1 VVKSSFS
8 LTPTDIDPLAFIV
21 INMGISRIRSFKMKR
36 FIENHSG
43 KLYDIIVVG
52 GGITGSAV
60 AYEAASRG
68 LSVALV
74 EKGDFGAAT
83 SSATS
88 KMIHGGLRYL
98 ANFEFGIV
106 RESLKERR
114 ILENIAPNF
123 VYPIPFMVPLYNH
136 SKANKWIMEPG
147 MIIYDV
153 LSYDKGFTWDRTKR
167 IPMHRFLSGKEVL
180 EIEPVVKADNL
191 TGGIVFYDCASII
204 PERLTLAFVKSAVK
218 YGADVSNYSK
228 VEDFIK
234 ESGKVMGVTVRD
246 LLNNNTVELRGKM
259 TINCGGPWA
268 DLILD
273 IAQGKP
279 GSQQIRRSEGIHI
292 ITRSLTSKY
301 VVGALTPGGRHCNIL
316 PWRGYSLIGTTDHEY
331 IGNPDDYKVTR
342 ERIEDFV
349 AEVNGSFADQNL
361 IKYSDILYAYGGL
374 RPLVEDETKDVYK
387 TSRKYEI
394 YDNAKDGLEGLITVE
409 GGKYTT
415 SRNLA
420 ENVLKTVM
428 KKSGNGYKKSITAE
442 KHLAGCEIP
451 DIDAFVATAKASNDD
466 FSKPAVDY
474 LSRIYGTEFNNVM
487 EIARSDK
494 KYAVPLNADGE
505 MLAQVIYAIKQEM
518 ARTLKDILIRRT
530 GIGTLGNPGSRV
542 LESIAEIAARELN
555 WDTARVDREL
565 EIAGMALSVPN

>member
-1 VVKSSFS
+1 M
-8 LTPTDIDPLAFIV
+8 
-21 INMGISRIRSFKMKR
+21 NR
-36 FIENHSG
+36 FIENHNG
-43 KLYDIIVVG
+43 RLYDIIVIG
-52 GGITGSAV
+52 GGITGAAV

-98 ANFEFGIV
+98 ANFEFAIV

-123 VYPIPFMVPLYNH
+123 VYPIPFMVPLYRN

-147 MIIYDV
+147 MIIYDI
-153 LSYDKGFTWDRTKR
+153 LSYDKGFTWDRTKK
-167 IPMHRFLSGKEVL
+167 IPLHRFLSGKKVL
-180 EIEPVVKADNL
+180 EFEPVVRAENL

-204 PERLTLAFVKSAVK
+204 PERLTLAFVKSAIK

-228 VEDFIK
+228 AEDFIK
-234 ESGKVMGVTVRD
+234 ESGKVVGVIVRD
-246 LLNNNTVELRGKM
+246 LLNEKTVELRGHI

-292 ITRSLTSKY
+292 VTRSLSNKY

-316 PWRGYSLIGTTDHEY
+316 PWRGYSLTGTTDQEY

-342 ERIEDFV
+342 ARIEDFV
-349 AEVNGSFADQNL
+349 AEVNGSFADPNL

-387 TSRKYEI
+387 TSRRYEI
-394 YDNAKDGLEGLITVE
+394 YDNGKDGLEGLITVE

-428 KKSGNGYKKSITAE
+428 KKSGSGEKKSITA
-442 KHLAGCEIP
+442 KSHLAGCEIP
-451 DIDAFVATAKASNDD
+451 DIDAFVASAKKANSD
-466 FSKPAVDY
+466 FSEPAVDY

-505 MLAQVIYAIKQEM
+505 MPAQVVYAIKHEM

-530 GIGTLGNPGSRV
+530 GIGTLGNPGTKV
-542 LESIAEIAARELN
+542 LEMIAGIAARELN

-565 EIAGMALSVPN
+565 ETAGKALSVPN

>member
-1 VVKSSFS
+1 
-8 LTPTDIDPLAFIV
+8 
-21 INMGISRIRSFKMKR
+21 MKR

-83 SSATS
+83 SAATS

-123 VYPIPFMVPLYNH
+123 VYPIPFIVPLYNH

-167 IPMHRFLSGKEVL
+167 IPMHRFLSGRKVL
-180 EIEPVVKADNL
+180 ELEPVVKADNL

-234 ESGKVMGVTVRD
+234 ESGKVTGVTVRD
-246 LLNNNTVELRGKM
+246 LLNKKTIELRGKM
-259 TINCGGPWA
+259 TVNCGGPWA

-316 PWRGYSLIGTTDHEY
+316 PWRGYSLIGTTDQEY
-331 IGNPDDYKVTR
+331 IGAPDDYKVTR

-349 AEVNGSFADQNL
+349 AEVNGSFANPNL
-361 IKYSDILYAYGGL
+361 IKYSDIMYAYGGL

-420 ENVLKTVM
+420 ENVLRTVM
-428 KKSGNGYKKSITAE
+428 EKSGNGYKKSITAE

-451 DIDAFVATAKASNDD
+451 DIDAFVASAKVSNSD
-466 FSKPAVDY
+466 FSKPAMDY

-487 EIARSDK
+487 EIARSDE
-494 KYAVPLNADGE
+494 KYAVPLNSDGE
-505 MLAQVIYAIKQEM
+505 MPAQVVYAIKQEM

-530 GIGTLGNPGSRV
+530 GIGTLGNPGSTV

-565 EIAGMALSVPN
+565 ELAEKALSVPN

>member
-1 VVKSSFS
+1 
-8 LTPTDIDPLAFIV
+8 
-21 INMGISRIRSFKMKR
+21 MKR
-36 FIENHSG
+36 FIESHSG
-43 KLYDIIVVG
+43 RLYDIIVVG

-60 AYEAASRG
+60 AYEAATRG
-68 LSVALV
+68 YSVALV
-74 EKGDFGAAT
+74 EKGDFGGAT

-123 VYPIPFMVPLYNH
+123 VYPVPFIAPLH
-136 SKANKWIMEPG
+136 HGSKANKWILEPG
-147 MIIYDV
+147 MIIYDI
-153 LSYDKGFTWDRTKR
+153 LSYDKGFTWDRTKK
-167 IPMHRFLSGKEVL
+167 IPLHRFLSGKKVL
-180 EIEPVVKADNL
+180 ELEPVVKAEGL
-191 TGGIVFYDCASII
+191 TGGIVFYDCASIN
-204 PERLTLAFVKSAVK
+204 PERLTLAFVKSAIK

-234 ESGKVMGVTVRD
+234 ESGKVTGVIVRD
-246 LLNNNTVELRGKM
+246 LLNEKTIELRGNM

-292 ITRSLTSKY
+292 VTRSLTNKY
-301 VVGALTPGGRHCNIL
+301 VVAALTPSGRHCNIL
-316 PWRGYSLIGTTDHEY
+316 PWRGYSLVGTTDQEY

-342 ERIEDFV
+342 ARIEDFI
-349 AEVNGSFADQNL
+349 AEVNGSFADPNL

-387 TSRKYEI
+387 TSRRYEI

-420 ENVLKTVM
+420 ENVLKTVI
-428 KKSGNGYKKSITAE
+428 KKSGKNYKKSITA
-442 KHLAGCEIP
+442 KTRLAGCEIP
-451 DIDAFVATAKASNDD
+451 DIDAFVAAAKTANSD
-466 FSKPAVDY
+466 FSEPAVDY
-474 LSRIYGTEFNNVM
+474 LARIYGNEFNNVM

-505 MLAQVIYAIKQEM
+505 MPAQVVYAIKQEM

-530 GIGTLGNPGSRV
+530 GIGTLGNPGTKV
-542 LESIAEIAARELN
+542 LEMIAGIAAKELY

-565 EIAGMALSVPN
+565 EMAGKALSVPDK